1 MAPARGSYPPPRI
14 SFHPTW
20 GAFNVCSVLLG
31 LLIFVPGLRAQT
43 SKPTDYQVKAVY
55 LINFARFVEWP
66 DKLGMQQDSFTIC
79 VFGPDPFGRI
89 LDTTVAGEKIAG
101 RNAVA
106 KRISTPQ
113 DSVDCRILFV
123 SSAEGGSLNQMVEAA
138 NRRSVLTV
146 SDIPHFAKRGGMI
159 QFVMDD
165 KRVRFEVNLTA
176 AQRAG
181 LTLSSELLKV
191 ATVVRTNQT
200 AGEQ

>member
-1 MAPARGSYPPPRI
+1 MPSARGNYPLHRSSI
-14 SFHPTW
+14 AKCAWFKLFT
-20 GAFNVCSVLLG
+20 VLLWVVV
-31 LLIFVPGLRAQT
+31 FVPCLRAQK

-66 DKLGMQQDSFTIC
+66 DKVGMQQDSFTIC
-79 VFGPDPFGRI
+79 VFGSDPFGRT
-89 LDTTVAGEKIAG
+89 LDTTLAGEKIAG
-101 RNAVA
+101 RSAIA

-123 SSAEGGSLNQMVEAA
+123 SSAETGLLERMIEAV
-138 NRRSVLTV
+138 SKQGVLTV
-146 SDIPHFAKRGGMI
+146 SDMPQFVNRGGMI
-159 QFVMDD
+159 QFVTDE

-191 ATVVRTNQT
+191 ATVVRTNDT
-200 AGEQ
+200 AGDQ